1 MEFGAINTCF
11 LFCQARSKRLFLFQ
25 SYSTMKKN
33 MLTAFILCLLLFLPG
48 EVIGNK
54 QYTFQQISLQDGL
67 SSSVRCLVVSHDK
80 GYVWIGTKSG
90 IGRFDGYELR
100 KYLLGNITHII
111 EDKEHTIWAITPK
124 GLFYYSYQE
133 DTFLQARDEDRNPV
147 LVSSICPW
155 VDGVVFGGNG
165 RLYKYDYA
173 NRKIRFLCLLTPNNH
188 YNITNLQK
196 WDDRTLLCT
205 NRWSHA
211 LLADIS
217 TGRTRP
223 VPFESNE
230 IITSLIDR
238 NGHIWVASYH
248 QGVKCYDRQGKLLH
262 SYHTGNSLLQTNVVL
277 SLAENNGRIWIGTDG
292 SGIYLLNPE
301 NDEISTIIHAP
312 GNPYSLPVNSILY
325 LYSDSNNNMW
335 AGSVRGGLIN
345 IREVGMKIYSD
356 ALPGTEYG
364 LSEKAVLSIHQ
375 GKEKD
380 IWIGTDG
387 GGINRFYPDGNRFYH
402 IKSTWGDKISSITE
416 ADKGQLLV
424 SLFSKGL
431 FFFDKRT
438 EKYRPLIIVND
449 SINALLCQR
458 GKAVNVFRN
467 TPETVLLLSEM
478 PYSYHLE
485 KKEFTPISLDRRT
498 PAIIGAVLPICQD
511 GPISYLHDI
520 KCIYRI
526 DSRTNRLET
535 LYHCKGDTVF
545 NTVSVDENGIFWI
558 GSNYGLS
565 RYSAEK
571 HEHVNIPN
579 NLINEINSLICDKR
593 GRVWIGT
600 DGKLFA
606 HLIREGEFIL
616 YGESDGV
623 IQNEYLEK
631 PRLLSAEGN
640 IYMGGV
646 NGLLCI
652 DRQLPEEDT
661 VPPVLELADVAV
673 GGERMNAFIKNG
685 RSLTVQEHSKPISVK
700 IIAHDR
706 DIFRKPMY
714 RYTLRGMDG
723 QIMYSYQ
730 PELTFNGL
738 PAKTYRILAS
748 CSTRSGGWTEDYQIL
763 ELVVLPPWYK
773 SVWFVIC
780 CIAVV
785 CISIILAFFSLL
797 RRKENKLKWAMKEH
811 EQQVYEEKVR
821 FLINI
826 NHELRTPLTLIHA
839 PLKQLLET
847 LSPEDEKYPI
857 IQSISRQSGRMKKLL
872 DMVLNVRKMEVGQS
886 SLNIESVELN
896 SWIEQ
901 LIADFRPEAG
911 MKGITISYTPDKEV
925 DTLCFDK
932 EKCSTILMNLLVN
945 ALKYSDENS
954 RIEVSA
960 GLSEDPAR
968 VRISISD
975 QGPGLKDI
983 DINNLFIR
991 FYQGNNSRP
1000 GTGIGLSYS
1009 KILAEQHGGSIGAYD
1024 HGDSPGST
1032 FWFELPRDTQPGK
1045 VTLQPQPYLN
1055 ELLAPTEELESTPD
1069 GLSGKEETRS
1079 DTLLVVDD
1087 NKDLT
1092 DYLSDALKGKF
1103 KKIWVAY
1110 DGEGALRVCRESH
1123 PDIVVS
1129 DIQMPRMN
1137 GYELCRHIKEDLEI
1151 SHIPVILLTARND
1164 EESKT
1169 FGYKNG
1175 ADAYQTKPFEVDILY
1190 TIIQSQLKNR
1200 ERMRMRYS
1208 DTGLLPQPQES
1219 TFSSADEKFL
1229 NRMNKTISDNLENPQ
1244 MGVPLLCT
1252 ELGISRAS
1260 LYNKLKALTGMGAN
1274 DYITKIRMEKAVW
1287 LLTHSALSIN
1297 EIADQTGFST
1307 SRYFSTVF
1315 KQYMGCS
1322 PTRYKEEHS

>member
-1 MEFGAINTCF
+1 
-11 LFCQARSKRLFLFQ
+11 
-25 SYSTMKKN
+25 

-48 EVIGNK
+48 KVTGNK
-54 QYTFQQISLQDGL
+54 QYAFQQISTQDGL

-111 EDKEHTIWAITPK
+111 EDEEHTIWAITPK
-124 GLFYYSYQE
+124 GLFHYNYQE
-133 DTFLQARDEDRNPV
+133 DTFLQARDEDQNPV
-147 LVSSICPW
+147 VVSSICPW
-155 VDGVVFGGNG
+155 TDGVIFGGNG

-173 NRKIRFLCLLTPNNH
+173 NHKIRFLCPLTSNSH

-205 NRWSHA
+205 SRWSHA
-211 LLADIS
+211 LLVDIP
-217 TGRTRP
+217 TGRTHP

-230 IITSLIDR
+230 IITSLIDK
-238 NGHIWVASYH
+238 NGHIWLAPYH

-277 SLAENNGRIWIGTDG
+277 SLTENNGQIWIGTDG
-292 SGIYLLNPE
+292 AGIYILNPE
-301 NDEISTIIHAP
+301 NDEISTIAHAP

-364 LSEKAVLSIHQ
+364 LSEKAVLSIYQ
-375 GKEKD
+375 GEEKD

-387 GGINRFYPDGNRFYH
+387 GGINRFYPDENRFYH
-402 IKSTWGDKISSITE
+402 TKSTWGDKISSITE
-416 ADKGQLLV
+416 VDKRHLLV

-431 FFFDKRT
+431 FFFDKQTEEYRT
-438 EKYRPLIIVND
+438 LIIVND
-449 SINALLCQR
+449 SVNALLCQR

-478 PYSYHLE
+478 PYSYHIK
-485 KKEFTPISLDRRT
+485 KKEFTPISLGKHT
-498 PAIIGAVLPICQD
+498 PAIIGTVLPIYQD

-520 KCIYRI
+520 KGIYRI

-535 LYHCKGDTVF
+535 LYHCTGDTIF
-545 NTVSVDENGIFWI
+545 NSVSVDESGIFWI

-571 HEHVNIPN
+571 HEYVNIPN
-579 NLINEINSLICDKR
+579 KLINEINSLICDRR

-631 PRLLSAEGN
+631 PRLLSAEGD

-652 DRQLPEEDT
+652 DKQLPDEDT

-685 RSLTVQEHSKPISVK
+685 RSLTVQEHSKPISIK

-738 PAKTYRILAS
+738 PAKTYQILAS
-748 CSTRSGGWTEDYQIL
+748 CSTRSGGWTEDYRIL

-773 SVWFVIC
+773 SAWFTIC
-780 CIAVV
+780 CIAVA
-785 CISIILAFFSLL
+785 CIGIILAFFSLL

-839 PLKQLLET
+839 PLKQLLGT
-847 LSPEDEKYPI
+847 LSPEDEKYPV

-872 DMVLNVRKMEVGQS
+872 DTVLNVRKMEVGQS
-886 SLNIESVELN
+886 SLNIESIELN

-901 LIADFRPEAG
+901 LIADFRPEAN
-911 MKGITISYTPDKEV
+911 MKGISISYTPDKEV

-932 EKCSTILMNLLVN
+932 EKCSTILTNLLIN

-954 RIEVSA
+954 LIEVSA
-960 GLSEDPAR
+960 NLSEDQTR

-1024 HGDSPGST
+1024 HGGSPGST

-1045 VTLQPQPYLN
+1045 VTLPPQPYLN
-1055 ELLAPTEELESTPD
+1055 ELLAPTEEIESTPE
-1069 GLSGKEETRS
+1069 GTSGKVETQGN
-1079 DTLLVVDD
+1079 TLLFVDD

-1092 DYLSDALKGKF
+1092 DYLSDALRKKF

-1110 DGEGALRVCRESH
+1110 DGEEALRICSESH

-1137 GYELCRHIKEDLEI
+1137 GYELCKHIKEDLEI

-1208 DTGLLPQPQES
+1208 GTEPLPQPQES
-1219 TFSSADEKFL
+1219 TFSSADEIFL
-1229 NRMNKTISDNLENPQ
+1229 KRMNKTISDNLENPQ

-1287 LLTHSALSIN
+1287 LLTHSSLSIN

-1322 PTRYKEEHS
+1322 PTQYKEEHS

>member
-1 MEFGAINTCF
+1 
-11 LFCQARSKRLFLFQ
+11 
-25 SYSTMKKN
+25 
-33 MLTAFILCLLLFLPG
+33 MLTTFILCLLLSLPG
-48 EVIGNK
+48 KVTGNK
-54 QYTFQQISLQDGL
+54 QYAFQQISTQDGL

-111 EDKEHTIWAITPK
+111 EDEEHTIWAITPK
-124 GLFYYSYQE
+124 GLFHYNYQE
-133 DTFLQARDEDRNPV
+133 DTFLQARDEDQNPV
-147 LVSSICPW
+147 VVSSICPW
-155 VDGVVFGGNG
+155 TDGVIFGGNG

-173 NRKIRFLCLLTPNNH
+173 NHKIRFLCPLTPNSH

-205 NRWSHA
+205 SRWSHA
-211 LLADIS
+211 LLVDIP
-217 TGRTRP
+217 TGRTHP

-230 IITSLIDR
+230 IITSLIDKD
-238 NGHIWVASYH
+238 GHIWLAPYH

-277 SLAENNGRIWIGTDG
+277 SLAENNGQIWIGTDG
-292 SGIYLLNPE
+292 SGIYILNPE
-301 NDEISTIIHAP
+301 NDEISTIAHAP
-312 GNPYSLPVNSILY
+312 GNPYSLPVNSILC

-356 ALPGTEYG
+356 ALPSTEYG
-364 LSEKAVLSIHQ
+364 LSEKAVLSIYQ
-375 GKEKD
+375 GEEKD

-387 GGINRFYPDGNRFYH
+387 GGINRFYPDNNRFYH
-402 IKSTWGDKISSITE
+402 TKSTWGDKISSITE
-416 ADKGQLLV
+416 VDKRHLLV

-431 FFFDKRT
+431 FFFDKHT
-438 EKYRPLIIVND
+438 EEYRPLIIVND

-478 PYSYHLE
+478 PYSYHIE
-485 KKEFTPISLDRRT
+485 KKEFTPISLDKPT
-498 PAIIGAVLPICQD
+498 PVVVGAILPICQN

-520 KCIYRI
+520 KCIYQI
-526 DSRTNRLET
+526 DSRINRLET
-535 LYHCKGDTVF
+535 LYHCTGDTIF
-545 NTVSVDENGIFWI
+545 NSVSIDENGIFWI

-631 PRLLSAEGN
+631 PRLLSAEGD

-652 DRQLPEEDT
+652 DKQLPDEDT

-685 RSLTVQEHSKPISVK
+685 RSLTVQEHSKPISIK
-700 IIAHDR
+700 IITHDR

-738 PAKTYRILAS
+738 PAKTYQVLAS
-748 CSTRSGGWTEDYQIL
+748 CSTRSGGWTEDYRIL

-773 SVWFVIC
+773 SVWFTIC

-785 CISIILAFFSLL
+785 CIGLILAFFSLL

-839 PLKQLLET
+839 PLKQLLGT
-847 LSPEDEKYPI
+847 LSPEDEKYPV

-901 LIADFRPEAG
+901 LLADFRPEAN
-911 MKGITISYTPDKEV
+911 MKGISISYTPNKEI

-932 EKCSTILMNLLVN
+932 EKCSTILTNLLIN
-945 ALKYSDENS
+945 ALKYSDENTL
-954 RIEVSA
+954 IEVSA
-960 GLSEDPAR
+960 DLSEDKTC

-1009 KILAEQHGGSIGAYD
+1009 KILTEQHGGSIGAYD

-1032 FWFELPRDTQPGK
+1032 FWFELPRDAQPGK

-1055 ELLAPTEELESTPD
+1055 ELLAPTEELESIPD
-1069 GLSGKEETRS
+1069 GKDGKEETQGN
-1079 DTLLVVDD
+1079 TLLIVDD

-1092 DYLSDALKGKF
+1092 DYLSDALKNKF

-1110 DGEGALRVCRESH
+1110 DGEEALRICRESH

-1137 GYELCRHIKEDLEI
+1137 GYKLCKHIKEDLEI

-1208 DTGLLPQPQES
+1208 GTEPLPQPQES
-1219 TFSSADEKFL
+1219 TFSSADEIFL
-1229 NRMNKTISDNLENPQ
+1229 KRMNKTISDNLENPQ

-1287 LLTHSALSIN
+1287 LLTHSSLSIN

-1322 PTRYKEEHS
+1322 PTQYKEEHS